1 MRPSTLLCYIDTLL
15 LYLQTVC
22 KTVLLVPLLR
32 ACLLLIRNPPNS
44 ATFALAL
51 FALLLYLL
59 FLFPILAYNTLNTFV
74 LTPQLNRIIN
84 FWNAYLWMS
93 VFRVVFVFG
102 NVINSAAMP
111 FLCAFFFFV
120 YFALTIKRPIFF
132 YAYEKLKKAMVAS
145 VGYASLVRVLNA
157 VVGGR
162 SNSVL
167 VEILGF
173 FCFAALVEWISA
185 VRIKRILERG
195 QPSIFQFKVLFFMAG
210 NLEQN
215 LSNLQYFIMGHHQK
229 CSSPTC
235 LCVRV
240 LDHLSARD
248 SNFKEDRI
256 WY

>member
-111 FLCAFFFFV
+111 FLCAFFFW
-120 YFALTIKRPIFF
+120 LP
-132 YAYEKLKKAMVAS
+132 
-145 VGYASLVRVLNA
+145 
-157 VVGGR
+157 
-162 SNSVL
+162 
-167 VEILGF
+167 
-173 FCFAALVEWISA
+173 
-185 VRIKRILERG
+185 
-195 QPSIFQFKVLFFMAG
+195 
-210 NLEQN
+210 
-215 LSNLQYFIMGHHQK
+215 
-229 CSSPTC
+229 
-235 LCVRV
+235 
-240 LDHLSARD
+240 
-248 SNFKEDRI
+248 
-256 WY
+256 